1 MLLYLNK
8 QKKFIEIYFFYRR
21 YAEIE
26 DKSKIRELKCISNG
40 YCEMNTETR
49 KCTAC
54 RYKAC
59 IAAGMDM
66 KNSNEKFGC
75 HTSDFKSKGPDM
87 KTNLAFKIR
96 DSFRTFQNS
105 ITQNRQTLFEWN
117 RAYVKFKEEC
127 MDYGVFLNGD
137 MSTDIDKNEYSFRE
151 AFLLKI
157 MSLLYATLFKDQTC
171 AALGVIIVPEGIDGY
186 QNIVEGFMKSI
197 AKIQEKLQNNQFTEF
212 MKIYIFIHVAITV
225 EFELND
231 ENLEKMTDALKLK
244 KILFNLLYSEM
255 LYFRFQYNL
264 IENENTVFF
273 KCFSFISREVTMKIE
288 SSISRKFKK
297 MINSRIF

>member
-1 MLLYLNK
+1 
-8 QKKFIEIYFFYRR
+8 
-21 YAEIE
+21 
-26 DKSKIRELKCISNG
+26 
-40 YCEMNTETR
+40 MNAETR
-49 KCTAC
+49 NCTAC

-75 HTSDFKSKGPDM
+75 HTADFKSKGPNI

-137 MSTDIDKNEYSFRE
+137 MPTDIDKNEYSFRE

-157 MSLLYATLFKDQTC
+157 MSLLYAALFINFCKMD
-171 AALGVIIVPEGIDGY
+171 
-186 QNIVEGFMKSI
+186 
-197 AKIQEKLQNNQFTEF
+197 
-212 MKIYIFIHVAITV
+212 MKIKIFQIISIKV
-225 EFELND
+225 FY
-231 ENLEKMTDALKLK
+231 NLENSFFLSSW
-244 KILFNLLYSEM
+244 LF
-255 LYFRFQYNL
+255 
-264 IENENTVFF
+264 
-273 KCFSFISREVTMKIE
+273 
-288 SSISRKFKK
+288 
-297 MINSRIF
+297 